1 MRIFAP
7 GDTTMKKRLLIIAF
21 AASCILP
28 AYSQKPSDEKA
39 GDKDK
44 PVTITGCVEAGVEA
58 GCLALKDTK
67 TQVLYDLK
75 FDQTKADVGDAI
87 TFDGIFH
94 SGEVDTCQQGKIVH
108 VGKWTKLKIHCPMP
122 EKGEAEQK

>member
-1 MRIFAP
+1 
-7 GDTTMKKRLLIIAF
+7 MKKTLLIIAF

-28 AYSQKPSDEKA
+28 AYSQKSSNEKTQ
-39 GDKDK
+39 DKDK

-58 GCLALKDTK
+58 GCLVLKDTK

-75 FDQTKADVGDAI
+75 FDQTKAAVGDAI

-94 SGEVDTCQQGKIVH
+94 SGEVDTCMQGKIVH
-108 VGKWTKLKIHCPMP
+108 VGKWTKLKMHCPMP
-122 EKGEAEQK
+122 EKGKAEQK

>member
-1 MRIFAP
+1 
-7 GDTTMKKRLLIIAF
+7 MKKTLLIIAF

-28 AYSQKPSDEKA
+28 AYSQKSSDEKA
-39 GDKDK
+39 QEKDK

-58 GCLALKDTK
+58 GCLVLKDTK
-67 TQVLYDLK
+67 TQVLCDLK
-75 FDQTKADVGDAI
+75 FDQTKAAIGDAI

-108 VGKWTKLKIHCPMP
+108 VGKWTKLKMRCPMP
-122 EKGEAEQK
+122 EKGKTGQK